1 VVAVAAAAA
10 AADRW
15 ACDRLLV
22 EGGTVKKHKLSL
34 NRETLVTL
42 DRAQLTAV
50 HGGGDVSRSICIS
63 NNGGGRSC
71 TWCPGPDPPPIQN
84 GGSGW

>member
-1 VVAVAAAAA
+1 
-10 AADRW
+10 
-15 ACDRLLV
+15 
-22 EGGTVKKHKLSL
+22 VKKQKLNL

-42 DRAQLTAV
+42 DRAQLAAIQ
-50 HGGGDVSRSICIS
+50 GGADISRSICIS

-71 TWCPGPDPPPIQN
+71 SWCPGPRGPVG